1 MKDKIFLLSV
11 KEYCKYVNKIPSYP
25 AWWWLRTTYKP
36 SQWRYAFYVNGS
48 RGDVILSTVS
58 SPSAVRPALDIS
70 GLSFETD
77 KFEYFGVKWVKLSN
91 RLAIAERPIFDSV
104 FDKSEKDY
112 KHSEIRKKL
121 LAWYEE
127 RLAATIPV

>member
-11 KEYCKYVNKIPSYP
+11 DEYCKYVNKIPYSP
-25 AWWWLRTTYKP
+25 ACWWLRTTYKP
-36 SQWRYAFYVNGS
+36 SQWRYVFDVDGYDGYVNL
-48 RGDVILSTVS
+48 DNANNTY
-58 SPSAVRPALDIS
+58 AVRPALDIS

-77 KFEYFGVKWVKLSN
+77 KFEYLGVKWGKLSN

-104 FDKSEKDY
+104 FDESEKDY
-112 KHSEIRKKL
+112 KHSEVRKKL

-127 RLAATIPV
+127 RLTAIKPA